1 VHLEETC
8 REGKLNYVTDLLAPL
23 RDCAQ
28 AIGQAVTG
36 RHRQGY
42 SGQRETQYHLDLV
55 ADEIAVRILTGAG
68 HQVISEESGVS
79 GSGPYQVVVD
89 PIDGSTN
96 CDRGVPFFSTSL
108 ALMKGDELVG
118 GVVRNQAT
126 GDLYE
131 GLKGEGARLN
141 GVPISSN
148 GQIDPAQVLV
158 AFSGF
163 PEHRFTWFQNR
174 GLGSAALEICLVA
187 EGSLDV
193 FSVAEQSTLNPWDYL
208 AGLLIARE
216 AGASD
221 GEYDNLELVTS
232 DSVKRRP
239 VVASS
244 PELVT
249 FYKNEWPF

>member
-1 VHLEETC
+1 
-8 REGKLNYVTDLLAPL
+8 VTDLLAPL
-23 RDCAQ
+23 RECAHS
-28 AIGQAVTG
+28 IGLAVTG

-42 SGQRETQYHLDLV
+42 SGQRDTQYHLDLV
-55 ADEIAVRILTGAG
+55 ADEIAIRILTAAG
-68 HQVISEESGVS
+68 YQVISEESGVS
-79 GSGPYQVVVD
+79 GSGEYQVVVD

-108 ALMKGDELVG
+108 ALMRGEELVG

-131 GLKGEGARLN
+131 GLRGEGARLN
-141 GVPISSN
+141 GEAIRAN
-148 GQIDPAQVLV
+148 AQTDPAEALV

-193 FSVAEQSTLNPWDYL
+193 FSVAEQSSLNPWDYL

-216 AGASD
+216 AGAAD
-221 GEYDNLELVTS
+221 GEYDNLELVTPE
-232 DSVKRRP
+232 SVKRRP

-244 PELVT
+244 PELVA
-249 FYKNEWPF
+249 FYNNQWPF

>member
-1 VHLEETC
+1 VP
-8 REGKLNYVTDLLAPL
+8 DILLPL
-23 RDCAQ
+23 RDCAE

-36 RHRQGY
+36 RHRQGF

-55 ADEIAVRILTGAG
+55 ADEIAIRILTGAG
-68 HQVISEESGVS
+68 YQVISEESGVS
-79 GSGPYQVVVD
+79 GSGEYQVVVD
-89 PIDGSTN
+89 PNDGSTK

-108 ALMKGDELVG
+108 ARMRGEELIG

-131 GLKGEGARLN
+131 GTKGEGARLN
-141 GVPISSN
+141 GQSIHSN
-148 GQIDPAQVLV
+148 GQIDPSEALV

-193 FSVAEQSTLNPWDYL
+193 FSVAEQSSLNPWDYL

-221 GEYDNLELVTS
+221 GEYNNLELVTPET
-232 DSVKRRP
+232 VKRRP

-244 PELVT
+244 PELVS
-249 FYKNEWPF
+249 FYKNQWPF

>member
-1 VHLEETC
+1 
-8 REGKLNYVTDLLAPL
+8 
-23 RDCAQ
+23 
-28 AIGQAVTG
+28 
-36 RHRQGY
+36 
-42 SGQRETQYHLDLV
+42 LDLV
-55 ADEIAVRILTGAG
+55 ADEIAIRILTGARY
-68 HQVISEESGVS
+68 QVISEESGVT
-79 GSGPYQVVVD
+79 GSGEFQVVVD

-108 ALMKGDELVG
+108 ALMRGAELIG

-131 GLKGEGARLN
+131 GMKGEGARLN
-141 GVPISSN
+141 GETIRSN
-148 GQIDPAQVLV
+148 GQTDPAEVLV

-193 FSVAEQSTLNPWDYL
+193 FSVAEQSALNPWDYL

-216 AGASD
+216 AGAAE
-221 GEYDNLELVTS
+221 GEYNGLDLETPEPL
-232 DSVKRRP
+232 KRRP
-239 VVASS
+239 VVACT
-244 PELVT
+244 PELVA
-249 FYKNEWPF
+249 FYKNQWPF

>member
-1 VHLEETC
+1 VP
-8 REGKLNYVTDLLAPL
+8 DLLIPL
-23 RDCAQ
+23 RDCAE

-36 RHRQGY
+36 RHRQGF

-55 ADEIAVRILTGAG
+55 ADEIAIRILTGAG
-68 HQVISEESGVS
+68 YQVISEESGVS
-79 GSGPYQVVVD
+79 GSGEFQVVVD

-108 ALMKGDELVG
+108 ALMRGEELIG

-131 GLKGEGARLN
+131 GAKGEGARLN
-141 GVPISSN
+141 GQSIHSN
-148 GQIDPAQVLV
+148 GQTDPSEALV

-193 FSVAEQSTLNPWDYL
+193 FSVAEQSSLNPWDYL

-221 GEYDNLELVTS
+221 GEYNNLELVTPET
-232 DSVKRRP
+232 VKRRP

-244 PELVT
+244 PELVS
-249 FYKNEWPF
+249 FYKNQWPF

>member
-1 VHLEETC
+1 M
-8 REGKLNYVTDLLAPL
+8 TDLLAPL
-23 RDCAQ
+23 RECAES
-28 AIGQAVTG
+28 IGLAVTG

-55 ADEIAVRILTGAG
+55 ADEIAIRILTGAG
-68 HQVISEESGVS
+68 YQVISEESGVS
-79 GSGPYQVVVD
+79 GSGEFQVVVD

-108 ALMKGDELVG
+108 ALMKGSELVG

-141 GVPISSN
+141 GESIKSN
-148 GQIDPAQVLV
+148 GQTDPAEALV

-193 FSVAEQSTLNPWDYL
+193 FSVAEQSALNPWDYL

-216 AGASD
+216 AGAAE
-221 GEYDNLELVTS
+221 GEYNGLDLETPEP
-232 DSVKRRP
+232 VKRRP

-244 PELVT
+244 PELVA
-249 FYKNEWPF
+249 FYKNQWPF

>member
-1 VHLEETC
+1 
-8 REGKLNYVTDLLAPL
+8 
-23 RDCAQ
+23 
-28 AIGQAVTG
+28 
-36 RHRQGY
+36 
-42 SGQRETQYHLDLV
+42 LDLV
-55 ADEIAVRILTGAG
+55 ADEIAIRILTGARY
-68 HQVISEESGVS
+68 QVISEESGVT
-79 GSGPYQVVVD
+79 GSGEFQVVVD

-108 ALMKGDELVG
+108 ALMRGAELIG

-131 GLKGEGARLN
+131 GMKGEGARLN
-141 GVPISSN
+141 GETIRSN
-148 GQIDPAQVLV
+148 GQTDPAEVLV

-193 FSVAEQSTLNPWDYL
+193 FSVAEQSALNPWDYL

-216 AGASD
+216 AGAAE
-221 GEYDNLELVTS
+221 GEYNGLDLETPEP
-232 DSVKRRP
+232 VKRRP
-239 VVASS
+239 VVAST
-244 PELVT
+244 PELVA
-249 FYKNEWPF
+249 FYKNQWPF

>member
-1 VHLEETC
+1 MP
-8 REGKLNYVTDLLAPL
+8 DLLIPL
-23 RDCAQ
+23 RDCAE

-36 RHRQGY
+36 RHRQGF

-55 ADEIAVRILTGAG
+55 ADEIAIRILTGAG
-68 HQVISEESGVS
+68 YQVISEESGVS
-79 GSGPYQVVVD
+79 GSGEFQVVVD

-108 ALMKGDELVG
+108 ALMRGEELIG

-131 GLKGEGARLN
+131 GAKGEGARLN
-141 GVPISSN
+141 GQSIHSN
-148 GQIDPAQVLV
+148 GQTDPSEALV

-193 FSVAEQSTLNPWDYL
+193 FSVAEQSSLNPWDYL

-221 GEYDNLELVTS
+221 GEYNNLELVTPET
-232 DSVKRRP
+232 VKRRP

-244 PELVT
+244 PELVS
-249 FYKNEWPF
+249 FYKNQWPF